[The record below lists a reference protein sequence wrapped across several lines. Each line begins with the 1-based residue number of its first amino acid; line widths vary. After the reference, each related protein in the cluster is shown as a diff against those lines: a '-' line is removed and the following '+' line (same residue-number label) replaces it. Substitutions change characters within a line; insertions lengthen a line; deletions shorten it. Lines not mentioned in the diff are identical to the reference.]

1 MTEHLTL
8 VARTRS
14 RPTPDLVYPTNLE
27 PMPETQAAIGIV
39 GPCAAGKTTLV
50 YALRAR
56 GYPGKV
62 IAQEHS
68 YVADMWQRL
77 TKPAVLIFLE
87 VSYPV
92 TLQRRRL
99 NWTQEEY
106 DIQLHRLRH
115 AYQHADLHI
124 VTDDLNPGQ
133 ILEQVVEFLDKI
145 NLA

>member
-1 MTEHLTL
+1 MPQ
-8 VARTRS
+8 VQRT
-14 RPTPDLVYPTNLE
+14 
-27 PMPETQAAIGIV
+27 IGIV

-50 YALRAR
+50 NSLRAR
-56 GYPGKV
+56 GLPVKA

-77 TKPAVLIFLE
+77 TNPAVLIFLE

-92 TLQRRRL
+92 TLQRRKL

-106 DIQLHRLRH
+106 AIEIHRLRH

-124 VTDDLNPGQ
+124 ATDNLNPGQ
-133 ILEQVVEFLDKI
+133 ILEQVIEFLEQRNI
-145 NLA
+145 A